1 MWHGTAGA
9 QSVDFVIA
17 NFSNATLRLFEIRN
31 GRGELVRDVKSGYSH
46 GHRGA
51 VGSVWRINWLTG
63 REVCKFAV
71 HERMTI
77 VVVDAPAVP
86 RGWETQTIA
95 GFQVLFSPA
104 LLRDEASSVRAHQ
117 FMRDQL
123 DAVTRFVPPA
133 ALQQLRRV
141 RLWLDLDASGSSR
154 ALAFYKSPPSIF
166 TASRGDRPTE
176 HNFGYGGFHGAMF
189 LGIVFPN
196 IVDAIAISGVSRA
209 MIVLHELAHAYH
221 HQMLGMWNPD
231 VKQTYEAAKPRVST
245 AMCHSGMAMYAPVG
259 YAMSNEREYF
269 SGLTEA
275 YFRRNAQNSFDA
287 NELKS
292 YDDGFRLVERA
303 WNGALG
309 RLLRSRRWLAD
320 PGLSADRRCL
330 RALRP
335 PKGRT
340 LFLAPYGERSTA
352 MDLEPW
358 SAGRAPGA

>member
-1 MWHGTAGA
+1 MVRKQHSEDVVVRWPCAVIVASCIWHGTAGA

-17 NFSNATLRLFEIRN
+17 NFSNAMLRLFEIQN
-31 GRGELVRDVKSGYSH
+31 GRGKLVRDVEVGYSH

-63 REVCKFAV
+63 REVCKFEV

-77 VVVDAPAVP
+77 VVVDAPAAP

-104 LLRDEASSVRAHQ
+104 LLRDEASSARAHQ

-123 DAVTRFVPPA
+123 DAVTRLVPPA

-166 TASRGDRPTE
+166 TASPAGRPTE

-196 IVDAIAISGVSRA
+196 IVDAIAIGGVSRA
-209 MIVLHELAHAYH
+209 PMIVLHELAHAYH
-221 HQMLGMWNPD
+221 HQVLGMWNPD
-231 VKQTYEAAKPRVST
+231 IKQTYEAAKAKGLYRNASFWNGNV
-245 AMCHSGMAMYAPVG
+245 APVG

-269 SGLTEA
+269 AGLTEA
-275 YFRRNAQNSFDA
+275 YFGRNAQNPLDA

-292 YDDGFRLVERA
+292 HDPDGFRLVERA
-303 WNGALG
+303 WNGALESIAPITTVAC
-309 RLLRSRRWLAD
+309 RSPD
-320 PGLSADRRCL
+320 
-330 RALRP
+330 
-335 PKGRT
+335 
-340 LFLAPYGERSTA
+340 
-352 MDLEPW
+352 
-358 SAGRAPGA
+358 